1 MTDERIKEFMTQ
13 LGKPNSM
20 QLYEVLKAVATE
32 AKAEGVKEGKGEVA
46 GE

>member
-20 QLYEVLKAVATE
+20 ALYEVLKAVATE
-32 AKAEGVKEGKGEVA
+32 AHAEGVEEGTKQGE
-46 GE
+46 